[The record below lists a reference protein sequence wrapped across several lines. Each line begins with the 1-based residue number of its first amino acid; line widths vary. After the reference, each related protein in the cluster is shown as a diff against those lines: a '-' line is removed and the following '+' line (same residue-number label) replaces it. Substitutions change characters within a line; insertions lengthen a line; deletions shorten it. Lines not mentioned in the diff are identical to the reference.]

1 MKHNL
6 VLFAGGVLADL
17 IVLLSVGVLS
27 FLRTQFRIHFTVH
40 ADETQKLQHS
50 TSLSF
55 EDRVELDILVFNE

>member
-1 MKHNL
+1 M
-6 VLFAGGVLADL
+6 
-17 IVLLSVGVLS
+17 LLSVGVLA